1 MEVND
6 ANLDNLKGMPDVA
19 YDFSV
24 ANSLAAMFR
33 LAARNLRDQH
43 PKRASYRL
51 NAGKDFKGH
60 FSVVFRT
67 NGTTQLSDLD
77 EIVRNLDLVAK
88 KVEAVT
94 VKARAENARRR
105 AAREWAERR
114 AKRGFWERTLDRVGG
129 GEEPPYK
136 EIADDDE
143 GPSESVTAGA
153 PRHVRRP
160 SREAWGT
167 RTGRRRPDPV
177 T

>member
-1 MEVND
+1 MEVSD

-43 PKRASYRL
+43 PKRGNYRL
-51 NAGKDFKGH
+51 NACKDFKGH

-88 KVEAVT
+88 KVEAV
-94 VKARAENARRR
+94 KIGRA
-105 AAREWAERR
+105 
-114 AKRGFWERTLDRVGG
+114 
-129 GEEPPYK
+129 
-136 EIADDDE
+136 
-143 GPSESVTAGA
+143 
-153 PRHVRRP
+153 HV
-160 SREAWGT
+160 
-167 RTGRRRPDPV
+167 
-177 T
+177 